1 MISTELHK
9 KILKK
14 AETEK
19 QKLAYLR
26 ATLSDYC
33 TEAKVAKL
41 LVQRITVFLLP
52 IPNFGTI
59 LKSGMPDLNH
69 TKKIKLIT
77 LLGFTLALDNLF
89 EI

>member
-26 ATLSDYC
+26 ATFSDYC

-52 IPNFGTI
+52 IPNSGTI

-69 TKKIKLIT
+69 TKKNQT
-77 LLGFTLALDNLF
+77 YCFTGLYVS
-89 EI
+89 IR